1 MISNK
6 ISLNK
11 KNIIKLFHNTS
22 DLIIHEFKTNSGIKG
37 MICYIEGLIDKDL
50 MDRDILKPLILGL
63 ETPKDIGRVVFVSQ
77 IEEANSM
84 DDIAT
89 QLNYGKIAL
98 FFEGSNISYT
108 IELNQWEKRAV
119 EEPNS
124 EAVVRGPKEG
134 FIEDILINKSLLR
147 RKIRSNNLV
156 FEDCVLGKQTRT
168 IVSVAYIDGIV
179 NEEVLKE
186 VRERLGRIDIDSIL
200 ESGYIEELI
209 EDHPDALLSTISN
222 TEKPDIVAGKMLEG
236 RVAIL
241 IDGSPHVLIMPRLF
255 IEGMMV
261 SEDYYVRT
269 YRASFLRLIRWIS
282 LFLTVYA
289 LGIFVALQLYHQ
301 EMIPTILLISMAGE
315 QEGVPFPIALEVLF
329 MTMALTLVKESGLR
343 LPKNIGSTVSIV
355 GGLILGQAAVEAKL
369 VSGVTVIVVSIA
381 AISEFVIADLMES
394 TDLYRLLIILLGSF
408 AGLYGI
414 TCGFMVMV
422 TQMISMESFGIPF
435 MWPLV
440 PKDWQALKQD
450 GPIRAPIFKNLFR
463 PRAIEKQNIRRQI
476 SLRRK

>member
-1 MISNK
+1 M
-6 ISLNK
+6 
-11 KNIIKLFHNTS
+11 
-22 DLIIHEFKTNSGIKG
+22 
-37 MICYIEGLIDKDL
+37 
-50 MDRDILKPLILGL
+50 
-63 ETPKDIGRVVFVSQ
+63 
-77 IEEANSM
+77 
-84 DDIAT
+84 
-89 QLNYGKIAL
+89 
-98 FFEGSNISYT
+98 
-108 IELNQWEKRAV
+108 

-241 IDGSPHVLIMPRLF
+241 IDGTPHVLIVPRIF

-261 SEDYYVRT
+261 SEDYYART